1 MLWINTIWIVYSI
14 KSQQVWM
21 GWHCL
26 PRRISLVNENEE
38 SYNLFIKVLKY
49 TTQIIDPRLVK

>member
-1 MLWINTIWIVYSI
+1 MLWIHTIWIVYSI

-26 PRRISLVNENEE
+26 PRISLVNENEE